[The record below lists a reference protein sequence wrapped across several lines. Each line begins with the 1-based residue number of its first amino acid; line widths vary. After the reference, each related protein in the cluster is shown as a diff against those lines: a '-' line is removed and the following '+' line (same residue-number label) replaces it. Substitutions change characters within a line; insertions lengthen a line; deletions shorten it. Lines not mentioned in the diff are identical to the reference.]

1 MNIAEAACNDATV
14 RLGTPRRTQPAK
26 TLLYLLSAIPLGAIG
41 AATLLA
47 GWIVVAVLAITPLVV
62 PLLVAFRAAVG
73 GIARFEGITANALLG
88 TRTTPPLRSPGPRG
102 YWRRIPAI
110 LGDGAFW
117 KQQLFLLQRFV
128 LGGALA
134 VAEAGLLAGSLGY
147 LTQPIWY
154 RWSQADYGSWKVD
167 SLGRAFLF
175 FPAGVVGLVLGLLL
189 LRPLT
194 AYSRS
199 LALGLLGGEGP
210 AYPDPRSP
218 VARAR
223 RLRALEWHA
232 LAVVLVNVVAT
243 VIWAT
248 TTPGRYFWPMWTL
261 VPFGVALA
269 VHAWAVYVAATPR
282 RVGQALA
289 LHAGASLGL
298 AVLLVLIWAVT
309 SRGYFWPLWP
319 MLALAIVFLVHLAI
333 DRRFREQSDRIE
345 QLETTRAGAVDQ
357 QDAELRAIERN
368 LHDGAQA
375 QLVALGMS
383 IGMAEQ
389 KLASDPEGAQ
399 RLLAEARRG
408 AREALEELRSLA
420 RGIHPP
426 VLADRG
432 LEAAIAALADR
443 TPLTVHVDVDVE
455 ERPPAPVETAA
466 YYVVAEAL
474 ANVGKHAHAE
484 HVDIAVRRK
493 GEELVVEIA
502 DNGAGGADPS
512 GSGLVGLARRVE
524 ALDGTFRVQSPK
536 GGPTLVRAV
545 MPCAS

>member
-1 MNIAEAACNDATV
+1 MNIAEPACNHATV
-14 RLGTPRRTQPAK
+14 GFGTPRRTQSAK
-26 TLLYLLSAIPLGAIG
+26 TLLYLLTAIPLGAIG

-62 PLLVAFRAAVG
+62 PVLVAFRAAVG
-73 GIARFEGITANALLG
+73 GIARLEGMTANALLG
-88 TRTTPPLRSPGPRG
+88 TRTAPPARSPGPRG

-117 KQQLFLLQRFV
+117 KQQVFLLQRFV
-128 LGGALA
+128 LGGAFA
-134 VAEAGLLAGSLGY
+134 VAEASLLAGSIGY

-154 RWSQADYGSWKVD
+154 RWSEANYGSWKVD
-167 SLGRAFLF
+167 SLGRAFIF
-175 FPAGVVGLVLGLLL
+175 FPAGVVGLALALLL
-189 LRPLT
+189 IRPLA

-199 LALGLLGGEGP
+199 LAVGLLGGEGP
-210 AYPDPRSP
+210 DYPDLSSP
-218 VARAR
+218 AARAR

-232 LAVVLVNVVAT
+232 LAVALVNALAI
-243 VIWAT
+243 VIWAA

-269 VHAWAVYVAATPR
+269 VHAWTVYVAARPR
-282 RVGQALA
+282 GFAQGLA
-289 LHAGASLGL
+289 LHAGVSLGL

-319 MLALAIVFLVHLAI
+319 SLALALVFLVHLAI
-333 DRRFREQSDRIE
+333 DRRFRRQSERIE
-345 QLETTRAGAVDQ
+345 QLESTRAGAVDQ
-357 QDAELRAIERN
+357 QDAELRRIERN

-432 LEAAIAALADR
+432 LEAAIGALADG
-443 TPLTVHVDVDVE
+443 TPLTVHVEVDVE
-455 ERPPAPVETAA
+455 ERPPGPVETAA

-484 HVDIAVRRK
+484 RVDIAVRRE
-493 GEELVVEIA
+493 GDELAVEIT
-502 DNGAGGADPS
+502 DDGTGGADAS
-512 GSGLVGLARRVE
+512 GNGLRGLARRVE
-524 ALDGTFRVQSPK
+524 ALDGTFRVQSPE
-536 GGPTLVRAV
+536 GGPTVVRAV
-545 MPCAS
+545 MPCGS

>member
-1 MNIAEAACNDATV
+1 MITAETACNDATMPV
-14 RLGTPRRTQPAK
+14 RAPRSTQSVK
-26 TLLYLLSAIPLGAIG
+26 TFLYLLTAIPLGAVG
-41 AATLLA
+41 AAVLLA
-47 GWIVVAVLAITPLVV
+47 GWIVVPLLAITPLVV
-62 PLLVAFRAAVG
+62 PALVAFRAAVG
-73 GIARFEGITANALLG
+73 GVARLEGATANGLLA
-88 TRTTPPLRSPGPRG
+88 TRTTPPVQSPGPKG

-117 KQQLFLLQRFV
+117 KQQVFLLQRFV
-128 LGGALA
+128 VGGALA
-134 VAEAGLLAGSLGY
+134 VAEATLLAGSLGY
-147 LTQPIWY
+147 ITQPIWY
-154 RWSQADYGSWKVD
+154 RWAHSGYGAWKVD
-167 SLGRAFLF
+167 TLGRAFLL
-175 FPAGVVGLVLGLLL
+175 FPAGVLGLVLALIL

-199 LALGLLGGEGP
+199 LAVGLLGGEGP
-210 AYPDPRSP
+210 AYPDPASP
-218 VARAR
+218 VAQAR

-232 LAVVLVNVVAT
+232 LGVLLLNLFMI

-248 TTPGRYFWPMWTL
+248 TTPGGYFWPTWTL
-261 VPFGVALA
+261 APLGVALGI
-269 VHAWAVYVAATPR
+269 HAWTVYVAARPAGVPR
-282 RVGQALA
+282 GLA

-298 AVLLVLIWAVT
+298 SLFLVVIWAVT

-319 MLALAIVFLVHLAI
+319 IAVFALALLVHLAI
-333 DRRFREQSDRIE
+333 DRRFRQQSVRIE
-345 QLETTRAGAVDQ
+345 QLESTRAGAVDQ
-357 QDAELRAIERN
+357 QDAELRRIERN

-399 RLLAEARRG
+399 RLLADARRG

-443 TPLTVHVDVDVE
+443 TPLTVHVDVDVDQ
-455 ERPPAPVETAA
+455 RPPAPVETAA

-474 ANVGKHAHAE
+474 ANVGKHAGAE
-484 HVDIAVRRK
+484 HVDIAVRR
-493 GEELVVEIA
+493 ESDELVVEIT
-502 DNGAGGADPS
+502 DDGAGGAKAS
-512 GSGLVGLARRVE
+512 GNGLLGLARRVE
-524 ALDGTFRVQSPK
+524 ALDGTFRVESPV
-536 GGPTLVRAV
+536 GGPTVVRAV

>member
-1 MNIAEAACNDATV
+1 MNIAEPACDDATM

-26 TLLYLLSAIPLGAIG
+26 TLLYLLTAIPLGAVG
-41 AATLLA
+41 AAILLA
-47 GWIVVAVLAITPLVV
+47 GWIVVAVLAITPLLV
-62 PLLVAFRAAVG
+62 PALVAFRAVVG
-73 GIARFEGITANALLG
+73 GLARLEGRTANTLLA
-88 TRTTPPLRSPGPRG
+88 TRTTPPAGSPGPRG

-117 KQQLFLLQRFV
+117 KQQTFLLQRFV
-128 LGGALA
+128 VGGTIA
-134 VAEAGLLAGSLGY
+134 VAEAALLAGSLGY

-175 FPAGVVGLVLGLLL
+175 FPAGVVGLALGLLL

-199 LALGLLGGEGP
+199 VAVGLLGGDGP
-210 AYPDPRSP
+210 DYPDSSSP
-218 VARAR
+218 AAQAR
-223 RLRALEWHA
+223 RLRALEWHGLAVALVNA
-232 LAVVLVNVVAT
+232 LAI

-261 VPFGVALA
+261 IPFGVALA
-269 VHAWAVYVAATPR
+269 VHAWTVYVAAKPHGVAR
-282 RVGQALA
+282 GVS
-289 LHAGASLGL
+289 LHAGASFGL

-319 MLALAIVFLVHLAI
+319 ILALAIVFLVHLAI
-333 DRRFREQSDRIE
+333 DRRFRQQTERIE
-345 QLETTRAGAVDQ
+345 QLESTRAGAVDQ
-357 QDAELRAIERN
+357 QDAELRRIERN

-399 RLLAEARRG
+399 QLLAEARRG

-432 LEAAIAALADR
+432 LEAAIGALADR
-443 TPLTVHVDVDVE
+443 TPLAVHVAVDVG
-455 ERPPAPVETAA
+455 ERPSAPVETAA

-474 ANVGKHAHAE
+474 ANVGKHASAE
-484 HVDIAVRRK
+484 RVDIVVRRE
-493 GEELVVEIA
+493 GDELVVEVT
-502 DNGAGGADPS
+502 DNGAGGAVAS
-512 GSGLVGLARRVE
+512 GNGLLGLARRVE
-524 ALDGTFRVQSPK
+524 ALDGALSVQSPE
-536 GGPTLVRAV
+536 GGPTVVRAV